1 MNKHDMAIAALA
13 LALCLLLAG
22 CGGQGALPVSSDAP
36 GETAQNGEAK
46 EPPAEEPGGT
56 RAGEAGQPQEN
67 DGPQNTEAENPQENG
82 APRSAETKEAPRS
95 GEAKR
100 WQAVTIDAAGFGISD
115 KPVGDPA
122 LYGGG
127 ASLPL
132 GKLMACALSADG
144 AAGEDLSDELWRRFL
159 EDPDTVLA
167 YLILMGDQWD
177 AYWECP
183 AAEELCRIIACA
195 DGAWY
200 NSVEFGEALAACR
213 QRYPAGRR
221 AELLNLLEEEHAAS
235 LERNGWQGAEPEH
248 APPREVPLEDRRVI
262 SVDLAD
268 YGLTRTLEDPR
279 FEYIFNHTETVPL
292 DQLIVFDL
300 WGDALTEGS
309 SEELRSRFLE
319 DPDTVLAFLALMGN
333 QRVGYWDRPPAAN
346 VVCRHIASADAAWH
360 GGTEEFAQVLA
371 DCRTA
376 YPAGRIAELLDVL
389 AQEHAASMARN
400 HPTA

>member
-1 MNKHDMAIAALA
+1 MKKNAMAVTALA

-22 CGGQGALPVSSDAP
+22 CGGQGTLPVSPDAP

-56 RAGEAGQPQEN
+56 RGGEAEQPQEN
-67 DGPQNTEAENPQENG
+67 DGPQNTEAENPQEN
-82 APRSAETKEAPRS
+82 AAARSAETKKAET
-95 GEAKR
+95 KK
-100 WQAVTIDAAGFGISD
+100 WQAVTIDAAGFGIPD
-115 KPVGDPA
+115 KPIGDPA
-122 LYGGG
+122 IYGGG

-248 APPREVPLEDRRVI
+248 APPREVPLEDRRAV

-319 DPDTVLAFLALMGN
+319 DPDTVLAFLALMGD
-333 QRVGYWDRPPAAN
+333 QITTLPGWEPRATAEL
-346 VVCRHIASADAAWH
+346 VCRRIASADAAWH
-360 GGTEEFAQVLA
+360 GGSEEFAGTLA
-371 DCRTA
+371 ACRAA
-376 YPAGRIAELLDVL
+376 YPDGRVSGLLDVIE
-389 AQEHAASMARN
+389 QEHAASMEWN
-400 HPTA
+400 HPAV